1 MTNSEVSKAIKIL
14 DKEGKWHSLS
24 VESLNGK
31 YTINDILVTSNN
43 DKWIN
48 ISRPTSQACLTVV
61 TNSNSLDEATSY
73 EFKNFIDTDNNDFS
87 PNNYT
92 CMAEDKS
99 GYIWIG
105 TNKGAIYLY
114 TLLSIIHASIL
125 KYNSQIAFLCFSLSF
140 FCIKIK
146 NIPKLV

>member
-1 MTNSEVSKAIKIL
+1 MTNSEVIKAIKIL

-87 PNNYT
+87 LT
-92 CMAEDKS
+92 IILVWQRIKTD
-99 GYIWIG
+99 
-105 TNKGAIYLY
+105 IYG
-114 TLLSIIHASIL
+114 
-125 KYNSQIAFLCFSLSF
+125 
-140 FCIKIK
+140 
-146 NIPKLV
+146 

>member
-48 ISRPTSQACLTVV
+48 ISRPANQACLTVV
-61 TNSNSLDEATSY
+61 TNSSSLDEATSY
-73 EFKNFIDTDNNDFS
+73 EFKTSLIQMVMTFLPIIILVWQRTKTD
-87 PNNYT
+87 
-92 CMAEDKS
+92 
-99 GYIWIG
+99 
-105 TNKGAIYLY
+105 IYG
-114 TLLSIIHASIL
+114 
-125 KYNSQIAFLCFSLSF
+125 
-140 FCIKIK
+140 
-146 NIPKLV
+146 

>member
-92 CMAEDKS
+92 CMAEDKN

-105 TNKGAIYLY
+105 TNKGAIYL
-114 TLLSIIHASIL
+114 T
-125 KYNSQIAFLCFSLSF
+125 N
-140 FCIKIK
+140 
-146 NIPKLV
+146 PKLATTENNQSMRCTRVKLINEEGIPYYFLDR